1 MNMNTPDCGWNPDAR
16 MRYAQVQENA
26 LSAESFDVSHMSNM
40 SVTLTKALTIQK
52 ITGMQTGKQYT
63 LLAQNTGSNAFD
75 VTMPSG
81 TLTNGTVA
89 ATAGCA
95 IRIDFWTDGTKL
107 YAIKTVLAVSSGGG
121 D

>member
-16 MRYAQVQENA
+16 MRYVQVQENA

-40 SVTLTKALTIQK
+40 SVTLTRAVTIQK
-52 ITGMQTGKQYT
+52 ITGMQAGKHYT
-63 LLAQNTGSNAFD
+63 LLAKNTGSNTFD

-89 ATAGCA
+89 ATAGCM
-95 IRIDFWTDGTKL
+95 IRIDFWTDGTNL
-107 YAIKTVLAVSSGGG
+107 YTIKTVLSVPPGGSE
-121 D
+121 